1 MIERTTL
8 YISRRNR
15 SFMGKHP
22 PIVCHAIGKK
32 QFEDCVCDCKD
43 ICKKTPG
50 TTNNSNKFNNN
61 KFNNKFNNNKFNYV
75 DNFDYELATLLL
87 KEEKHF

>member
-1 MIERTTL
+1 MMIEITAL
-8 YISRRNR
+8 YISRLNRNI
-15 SFMGKHP
+15 MGKNA

-61 KFNNKFNNNKFNYV
+61 NFNNNKFNYV

-87 KEEKHF
+87 NEKRQC

>member
-1 MIERTTL
+1 
-8 YISRRNR
+8 
-15 SFMGKHP
+15 MGKHA

-32 QFEDCVCDCKD
+32 QFEDCVCDCKK

-75 DNFDYELATLLL
+75 DYVDNFDYELATLLV
-87 KEEKHF
+87 KEENHF

>member
-1 MIERTTL
+1 MMIERTTL
-8 YISRRNR
+8 YISRLNRN
-15 SFMGKHP
+15 FMGKHA

-32 QFEDCVCDCKD
+32 QFEDCVCDCKK

-61 KFNNKFNNNKFNYV
+61 KFNNNKFNYVDYV

-87 KEEKHF
+87 NEKRQC

>member
-1 MIERTTL
+1 
-8 YISRRNR
+8 
-15 SFMGKHP
+15 MGKHA

-32 QFEDCVCDCKD
+32 QFEECVCDCKD

-50 TTNNSNKFNNN
+50 TTNNSN

-87 KEEKHF
+87 KEENHF

>member
-1 MIERTTL
+1 MIEKTAL
-8 YISRRNR
+8 YISRLNR
-15 SFMGKHP
+15 HFIGTHA

-32 QFEDCVCDCKD
+32 QFENCVCDCKD

-61 KFNNKFNNNKFNYV
+61 KFNYV
-75 DNFDYELATLLL
+75 DNFDYEVATMLLN
-87 KEEKHF
+87 EKRHC